1 MVSGSYS
8 DGEILAKVKE
18 IMEGILQI
26 EPDGISVNS
35 SLIDDL
41 GMESIDFLD
50 LDIRLEETFNI
61 SVPRRPPLQRI
72 AAVFGRE
79 KLVQEGKL
87 TQIGVRLLKL
97 ALSEVDEG
105 RIYKG
110 MAERD
115 VPSLITPQTYVNL
128 VKRGLELARW
138 QPEQCQKCG
147 SKDFT
152 PADKDKLEFPDGN
165 VPSGPVFLC
174 NSCNSIIFPP
184 SFDDELIKQLSEEL
198 Q

>member
-1 MVSGSYS
+1 MALNSYS
-8 DGEILAKVKE
+8 EEKILAQVKE
-18 IMEGILQI
+18 IIEDILQVAT
-26 EPDGISVNS
+26 DGISANS

-61 SVPRRPPLQRI
+61 FVPRRPPLQRM
-72 AAVFGRE
+72 AAAFGRG
-79 KLVQEGKL
+79 KLVQEGKI
-87 TQIGVRLLKL
+87 TQIGVKLLKL
-97 ALSEVDEG
+97 VLPEVDQN
-105 RIYKG
+105 RIYEG
-110 MAERD
+110 IAEGD
-115 VPSLITPQTYVNL
+115 VLSLITPQTYVNI

-165 VPSGPVFLC
+165 IPPGPVFLC
-174 NSCNSIIFPP
+174 SSCNNMMVAP
-184 SFDDELIKQLSEEL
+184 SFDDELVKQLSEEL
-198 Q
+198 